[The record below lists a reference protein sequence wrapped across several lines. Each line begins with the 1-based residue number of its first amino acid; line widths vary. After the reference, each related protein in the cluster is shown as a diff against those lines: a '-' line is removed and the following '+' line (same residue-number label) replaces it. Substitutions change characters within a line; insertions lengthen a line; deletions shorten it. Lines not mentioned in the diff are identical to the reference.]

1 MGIPFESQ
9 MGVLQF
15 SSSNNHPESIQT
27 PQVKRHHPIL
37 SMPAVLQGSPGHPPF
52 QLSGYNLRSSHDPLN
67 HKKDSQDSGKYYY
80 CYYMRGPWAANRS
93 NQSILKEISPEHS
106 LEGLMLKMKLQYFG
120 HMMWRANLLEK
131 TLMLGKIEG
140 GRRSGQ
146 QRMRWLDG
154 IINSMDMSLSKLW
167 EIVKDREAWHAAA
180 SPRGC
185 KEWDMTEQLNNNNN
199 CSVKYYNFII

>member
-37 SMPAVLQGSPGHPPF
+37 LMPAVLQGSPGHPPF

-120 HMMWRANLLEK
+120 HMM
-131 TLMLGKIEG
+131 
-140 GRRSGQ
+140 
-146 QRMRWLDG
+146 
-154 IINSMDMSLSKLW
+154 
-167 EIVKDREAWHAAA
+167 
-180 SPRGC
+180 
-185 KEWDMTEQLNNNNN
+185 
-199 CSVKYYNFII
+199 